1 LIEAMIFIENGAMLD
16 YNYLIRGTQMMKV
29 CKFGGSSLAN
39 AEQIRK
45 VCDIMFSDPE
55 RKVMVVSAPGKRS
68 REDAKVTDLL
78 IALANARIS
87 GSDGEMEL
95 KAVVS
100 RFAVIARD
108 LGLSGQ
114 IMQTIEAD
122 LSSRIAADCSNSM
135 KFLDSLKAAGE
146 DSCARLVADYLLSIG
161 RQAVYI
167 DPREAGLLLTDS
179 FGNAQVLPESYVNL
193 AKLGKVNGIIVFP
206 GFFGFT
212 PGGEVAT
219 FPRGGSDITGSILAA
234 ALDAKVYENW
244 TDVDSVYAVNPSL
257 VSNPHPIAEITYDE
271 MRELAYA
278 GFSVLHEE
286 ALAPAYRKGIPVN
299 IRNTNNPTARG
310 TMIVKQR
317 VNFEGV
323 VTGIAGAK
331 GFCSLNMSKYLMNR
345 EIGFALKVLQI
356 LADEQIPF
364 EHMPSGIDSLS
375 IIMRQDVFGLDKEK
389 IIVRR
394 LIDELGIERISVNRN
409 LAIVM
414 IVGEAMARTVG
425 VTARAANA
433 LSKAGVNLEIINQ
446 GSSEISVMFG
456 VREEYCNYA
465 VKELY
470 KEYFMR

>member
-1 LIEAMIFIENGAMLD
+1 
-16 YNYLIRGTQMMKV
+16 MKV

-45 VCDIMFSDPE
+45 VCDIMLSDKE
-55 RKVMVVSAPGKRS
+55 RRVMVVSAPGKRS
-68 REDAKVTDLL
+68 REDIKVTDLL
-78 IALANARIS
+78 IALANARI
-87 GSDGEMEL
+87 GGQDGQSQL
-95 KAVVS
+95 QAVIS
-100 RFAVIARD
+100 RFAAIADD
-108 LGLSGQ
+108 LGLSGAV
-114 IMQTIEAD
+114 MQTIEAD
-122 LSSRIAADCSNSM
+122 LRQRISADSINSL
-135 KFLDSLKAAGE
+135 KFMDCLKAAGE
-146 DSCARLVADYLLSIG
+146 DNCARLVADYLNSIG
-161 RQAVYI
+161 RKAAYVN
-167 DPREAGLLLTDS
+167 PREAGMLLTGEY
-179 FGNAQVLPESYVNL
+179 GNAQVLPETYGNL
-193 AKLGKVNGIIVFP
+193 ARLGECAGILIFP
-206 GFFGFT
+206 GFFGYT
-212 PGGEVAT
+212 RQGDVVT
-219 FPRGGSDITGSILAA
+219 FSRGGSDITGSILAA
-234 ALDAKVYENW
+234 ALNAKVYENW

-257 VSNPHPIAEITYDE
+257 VSNPHPISEITYDE

-278 GFSVLHEE
+278 GFNVLHEE
-286 ALAPAYRKGIPVN
+286 ALTPAYRKGIPVN

-310 TMIVKQR
+310 TLIVRHR
-317 VNFEGV
+317 VNFDGV
-323 VTGIAGAK
+323 VTGISGAK

-356 LADEQIPF
+356 LADEKIPF

-375 IIMRQDVFGLDKEK
+375 IVMRQEVFPPDKEALITK
-389 IIVRR
+389 R
-394 LIDELGIERISVNRN
+394 LVDELGIEKLSVNRN

-470 KEYFMR
+470 KEYFLR

>member
-1 LIEAMIFIENGAMLD
+1 M
-16 YNYLIRGTQMMKV
+16 YKV

-45 VCDIMFSDPE
+45 VCDIMLSDPT
-55 RKVMVVSAPGKRS
+55 RRVMIVSAPGKRT
-68 REDAKVTDLL
+68 REDIKVTDLL
-78 IALANARIS
+78 IALANAKI
-87 GSDGEMEL
+87 GGYDAAHEL
-95 KAVVS
+95 QAVID
-100 RFAVIARD
+100 RFASISAELELPSAILDDIKSD
-108 LGLSGQ
+108 LQQRLC
-114 IMQTIEAD
+114 E
-122 LSSRIAADCSNSM
+122 DCTNSM
-135 KFLDSLKAAGE
+135 RFLDTIKAAGE
-146 DSCARLVADYLLSIG
+146 DNCARLVACYLQSIG
-161 RQAVYI
+161 RTASYI
-167 DPREAGLLLTDS
+167 HPGEAGLLLTEEY
-179 FGNAQVLPESYVNL
+179 GNAQVLPESYASLN
-193 AKLGKVNGIIVFP
+193 KLRDIPGICVFP

-212 PGGEVAT
+212 PSGRIVT
-219 FPRGGSDITGSILAA
+219 FSRGGSDITGSILAA
-234 ALDAKVYENW
+234 ATDAQVYENW
-244 TDVDSVYAVNPSL
+244 TDVDSVYSVNPSL
-257 VSNPHPIAEITYDE
+257 VSNPHPIYEITYDE

-278 GFSVLHEE
+278 GFTVLHEE
-286 ALAPAYRKGIPVN
+286 ALTPAYRKGIPVN
-299 IRNTNNPTARG
+299 IRNTNNPTSRG
-310 TMIVKQR
+310 TMIVKSR
-317 VNFEGV
+317 INFDGV

-375 IIMRQDVFGLDKEK
+375 IIMRKEMFDPDKEK
-389 IIVRR
+389 IVTQR
-394 LIDELGIERISVNRN
+394 LQSELGIEKVSINRN

-470 KEYFMR
+470 KEFFQR